1 MFDMEPM
8 RPGERADKFVQG
20 IEWGFWISIL
30 WKPIGILVAFMIIEN
45 YIDSATHGGLNDFL
59 QYAPAVI
66 AGLAFSIFIM
76 SINMVIGFKYWQWV
90 ASNKSTHGKR
100 VTLFW
105 LYIIISGFIEVIISC
120 WFVLG
125 VWQIPT
131 LTLSAYAISIIL
143 MTVALHRANT
153 GRVPDIFDTKIG
165 HFLMTKNMRLRHTVY
180 DHNLRA
186 DTDDVTDTIIMHQ
199 Q

>member
-1 MFDMEPM
+1 MFDTEPM
-8 RPGERADKFVQG
+8 RPGEYTDNFFRG
-20 IEWGFWISIL
+20 ITWGIWISIL
-30 WKPIGILVAFMIIEN
+30 WKPVTILLLFMLGITVT
-45 YIDSATHGGLNDFL
+45 DSVTHGGLNDFL
-59 QYAPAVI
+59 QYAPSVI
-66 AGLAFSIFIM
+66 AGLIFSAFVVGVNLF
-76 SINMVIGFKYWQWV
+76 VGFKYWQWV
-90 ASNKSTHGKR
+90 ASNQSTHGKR
-100 VTLFW
+100 LALFW

-131 LTLSAYAISIIL
+131 LTLSAYVISIIL
-143 MTVALHRANT
+143 MAVALHRAKN
-153 GRVPDIFDTKIG
+153 GRAPDIFDTKIG

-186 DTDDVTDTIIMHQ
+186 DTDDVTDTIIMPQ